1 MPLGFGILVPR
12 PGIEPRSPAVKAR
25 SPNHWTAREFP
36 HTISKLIFEA
46 HVDAHMESW
55 KMCENE
61 FSGIY
66 FRTFF
71 GLEWG

>member
-46 HVDAHMESW
+46 HVDAHMES
-55 KMCENE
+55 
-61 FSGIY
+61 
-66 FRTFF
+66 
-71 GLEWG
+71 